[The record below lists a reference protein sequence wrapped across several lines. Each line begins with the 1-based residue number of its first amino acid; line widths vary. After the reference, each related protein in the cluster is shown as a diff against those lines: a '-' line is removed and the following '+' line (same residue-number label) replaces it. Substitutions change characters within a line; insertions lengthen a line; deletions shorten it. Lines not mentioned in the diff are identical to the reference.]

1 MKKYFYFLMMVVFMG
16 FVSCGSDD
24 DDTGD
29 VGNAN
34 VLNGQWVVTD
44 ASYGFQAGD
53 VWNFSNGKYTH
64 FSRYYH
70 EKKLGTYTIDSQTQT
85 VILEQN
91 MEFSNYASSLSDEKL
106 SWEIKDGKIY
116 YYDDGKVSSSQEI
129 DDQTYSSLY
138 THKYT
143 YALSG
148 NILQFITNGG
158 SKSTLTRQ

>member
-1 MKKYFYFLMMVVFMG
+1 
-16 FVSCGSDD
+16 
-24 DDTGD
+24 
-29 VGNAN
+29 
-34 VLNGQWVVTD
+34 
-44 ASYGFQAGD
+44 
-53 VWNFSNGKYTH
+53 
-64 FSRYYH
+64 
-70 EKKLGTYTIDSQTQT
+70 
-85 VILEQN
+85 
-91 MEFSNYASSLSDEKL
+91 MEFSNYATSESDEKL

-138 THKYT
+138 TRKYT

>member
-44 ASYGFQAGD
+44 ASYAFQAGD
-53 VWNFSNGKYTH
+53 VWSFSNGKFTH
-64 FSRYYH
+64 FSSYYH
-70 EKKLGTYTIDSQTQT
+70 LKTVGTYTIDSQTQT
-85 VILEQN
+85 IILKDN
-91 MEFSNYASSLSDEKL
+91 MQSYYADERDGEL

-129 DDQTYSSLY
+129 DDLTYSLNY